1 MDEALESLRERIVID
16 RVVDYAVVVNTGRE
30 FSDGAPVFA
39 RIWVPPNQD
48 THVAVGDGGQTYARL
63 GERSVDAPDYALSVR
78 RELLEYMPV
87 REIRGQI
94 VIIAKMNQVA
104 DAVSMLADSCV
115 ALDVAVIVA
124 NHLRPKL

>member
-1 MDEALESLRERIVID
+1 
-16 RVVDYAVVVNTGRE
+16 
-30 FSDGAPVFA
+30 
-39 RIWVPPNQD
+39 
-48 THVAVGDGGQTYARL
+48 
-63 GERSVDAPDYALSVR
+63 
-78 RELLEYMPV
+78 MPV